1 MEKLPRAYLEQ
12 VGKDLRVESRS
23 LGFSNLQDFLRSPEL
38 EDCIVRGRNKRGED
52 VYMGVAD
59 ASTQH
64 IADLV
69 AKQGDKKTKRKAKPK
84 RPDRRPFHHSTNWNP
99 PAQRGGSDRFN
110 GSRGPVQG
118 RLGGPYNQN
127 GYRDGPPQS
136 RPSWSNRNSN
146 QNTQG
151 TSRPS
156 PGGRFTLNNG
166 IGPLREPRGY
176 QGRSQEGGYGQGRSQ
191 DNGGYGQGRPQDNGG
206 YGQGRGP
213 QQMVSPPRNNQPQR
227 QNQVKSPPRN
237 QQQVQVPPQVE
248 KHAFK

>member
-1 MEKLPRAYLEQ
+1 MIETTIVHHDILSIYLKLN
-12 VGKDLRVESRS
+12 S
-23 LGFSNLQDFLRSPEL
+23 
-38 EDCIVRGRNKRGED
+38 
-52 VYMGVAD
+52 
-59 ASTQH
+59 
-64 IADLV
+64 
-69 AKQGDKKTKRKAKPK
+69 
-84 RPDRRPFHHSTNWNP
+84 
-99 PAQRGGSDRFN
+99 SDRFN

-146 QNTQG
+146 QITQG

-166 IGPLREPRGY
+166 SGPLREPRGY

-237 QQQVQVPPQVE
+237 QQQVQVAPQVE
-248 KHAFK
+248 EHAFKSNKWRVTDELCRLKDKHQREASHQEGDLTIRGI